1 MKKKKRFEIRLT
13 DTDFKIIEKKA
24 EILGMTMTDYIRQI
38 AVNKQV
44 KGFKL
49 TDLNLPEAQCRGQMS
64 IADIIKEPTM

>member
-44 KGFKL
+44 RGFRL
-49 TDLNLPEAQCRGQMS
+49 ADLNLPETQCKGQMTL
-64 IADIIKEPTM
+64 ADIIK

>member
-44 KGFKL
+44 RGFRL
-49 TDLNLPEAQCRGQMS
+49 ADLNLPETQCEGQMTL
-64 IADIIKEPTM
+64 ADIIK